1 VRGVPR
7 YRANRRFI
15 VPPDDQSLPPPA
27 SARPTLTLTPSAC
40 SLLATRYSL
49 LLPPPTSDLRPPTS
63 ERDDCEARF
72 WLEPLALARNYG
84 FATHELNRLMALVAE
99 HRQLLLSAW
108 RETHG

>member
-1 VRGVPR
+1 MLTTR
-7 YRANRRFI
+7 Y
-15 VPPDDQSLPPPA
+15 P
-27 SARPTLTLTPSAC
+27 
-40 SLLATRYSL
+40 LLATV
-49 LLPPPTSDLRPPTS
+49 TASDLRPPTS